1 MLGWINADKIH
12 EAAGQIYQKT
22 GRADTQAPYQRHKRA
37 LPYGDIKKLQGR
49 GGYRLRVGD
58 FRIIFDSDGNV
69 ILIIRIDSR
78 GQIYK
83 E

>member
-1 MLGWINADKIH
+1 MQIKFMKQPVKFISRQDAPTRKRLISAIN
-12 EAAGQIYQKT
+12 
-22 GRADTQAPYQRHKRA
+22 A